1 MSSRASSRRSGP
13 RKATPLSAHC
23 ISRLYLPDY
32 WQGVKHTEWTA
43 TDFVSQS
50 ISSKPDSEH
59 NAEIE
64 RRRFLTDLAQLKL
77 NLSVATQLAKVN
89 ELINNVKSLGSQHI
103 AISGY
108 FKSDDATQL
117 ARTTQR
123 KKRKLANLEQ
133 KILEDTVQGMVDQP
147 VEGIEDQD
155 DQSLADV
162 QSRSGEVEAWMNTVH
177 DQVEDGELV
186 EEEEPA
192 SATPQEEAPTITTNI
207 NQSLA
212 VRLSTGRSIEEVIVA
227 WREGVKD
234 GREHCVH
241 SWIAN
246 LNDAQLC
253 NYATPKEI
261 KEIKAKWLEGSPAAS
276 SQKQMARGQ
285 YDSLD
290 SQDLL
295 AACRYLDDL
304 TSKIPGHFTAA
315 SMYEHETGLPIRRE
329 GEHVQTHVR
338 TLIVR
343 EMVIS
348 MLRAWTH
355 GTNSSSGSEA
365 LVMRQSW
372 DSLFDRLAFGVV
384 KTGAAEE
391 TVMASAYRRKQQG
404 GSQQR
409 GKQADKCWRTSN
421 GYELCWQEAAKG
433 GAVADW
439 SKYIADSLKIY
450 KGCKDLSD
458 FITMRTRK
466 SIEVFGIITSGTEAS
481 IISCVRL
488 PSGAVLQKELVR
500 MNASSESYQTFA
512 QWIRAVKVT
521 LSLVMSMSRSAVS
534 LLQECYFSD
543 SDEDPAGGIL
553 VTCATPKKS

>member
-1 MSSRASSRRSGP
+1 MLAKGSEALEIGVLQQFESIKAESAVSMTRKRRIGSSRFVAQSVSLLIMIF
-13 RKATPLSAHC
+13 ADYEQEQTPTKIKRAKDE
-23 ISRLYLPDY
+23 REEEPETPKPAMP
-32 WQGVKHTEWTA
+32 Q
-43 TDFVSQS
+43 
-50 ISSKPDSEH
+50 SSKSLLDK
-59 NAEIE
+59 AE
-64 RRRFLTDLAQLKL
+64 
-77 NLSVATQLAKVN
+77 S
-89 ELINNVKSLGSQHI
+89 
-103 AISGY
+103 
-108 FKSDDATQL
+108 
-117 ARTTQR
+117 
-123 KKRKLANLEQ
+123 
-133 KILEDTVQGMVDQP
+133 
-147 VEGIEDQD
+147 
-155 DQSLADV
+155 
-162 QSRSGEVEAWMNTVH
+162 
-177 DQVEDGELV
+177 V

-241 SWIAN
+241 SWIVN

-253 NYATPKEI
+253 NYATPQEI

-276 SQKQMARGQ
+276 SLRQMARGQ

-295 AACRYLDDL
+295 AAYRYLDDL

-315 SMYEHETGLPIRRE
+315 SVYEHETGLPIRRE
-329 GEHVQTHVR
+329 GEHVQTHMR

-439 SKYIADSLKIY
+439 SQYIADSLKIY

-466 SIEVFGIITSGTEAS
+466 SIEVG
-481 IISCVRL
+481 
-488 PSGAVLQKELVR
+488 
-500 MNASSESYQTFA
+500 
-512 QWIRAVKVT
+512 
-521 LSLVMSMSRSAVS
+521 
-534 LLQECYFSD
+534 
-543 SDEDPAGGIL
+543 DEEGWDADE
-553 VTCATPKKS
+553 